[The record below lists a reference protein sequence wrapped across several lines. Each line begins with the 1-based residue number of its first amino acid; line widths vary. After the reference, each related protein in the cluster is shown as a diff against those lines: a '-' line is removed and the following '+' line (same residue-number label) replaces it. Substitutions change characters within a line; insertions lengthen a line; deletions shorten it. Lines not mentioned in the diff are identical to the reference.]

1 MIIETMKRTAL
12 LLLFVVSIF
21 VANAANELLQFG
33 ASSYDGWIY
42 TQTVVELNSSN
53 ISQDNINLY
62 WDYALISPEVTT
74 HNVNSIKVNVT
85 GHTNGYQNAEYSN
98 TLGRVS
104 VQLIDDNSEVLK
116 EVKYTFNNKERDRNF
131 EVYFDMTD
139 IDNTPF
145 RLRLA
150 CWNANIESR
159 FSVRKVIMSVYEYNL
174 SGVVGDVNND
184 GFVTAADVT
193 ALYDLLLNNDS
204 DNVVSGDVNADGV
217 ITSADIT
224 AVYNVLLGES

>member
-1 MIIETMKRTAL
+1 MKRTAL

-21 VANAANELLQFG
+21 VACAANELLHFG
-33 ASSYDGWIY
+33 ASNYDGWIY
-42 TQTVVELNSSN
+42 TQSVVELNSSN

-74 HNVNSIKVNVT
+74 HNVNSIKVDVT

-104 VQLIDDNSEVLK
+104 VQLIDDNNEVLK
-116 EVKYTFNNKERDRNF
+116 EVKYTFSDKKRDRNF
-131 EVYFDMTD
+131 EVYFDITD

-159 FSVRKVIMSVYEYNL
+159 FSVKKVIMSVYEYNL

-184 GFVTAADVT
+184 GVVTAADIT
-193 ALYDLLLNNDS
+193 ALYDLLLNNNS
-204 DNVVSGDVNADGV
+204 SNVVTGDVNNDGI

-224 AVYNVLLGES
+224 AVYSVLLEES